1 MGQDVSSR
9 QLRRVESVDEG
20 GEPFVTGTRSR
31 IDSAIR
37 AVDKYRALCLRLLPR
52 PCWESFVTLAS
63 GSQSSDYFED
73 DDPAFIDA
81 LNSVVLP
88 GDVPIPGNNGGKENT
103 TESDSD
109 DNPEP
114 PPPGQPQPSLKRRRY
129 EGQDPVDDTIYGA
142 SEFGGFGQYMSRKR
156 AKLQI
161 QNSEINTTAA
171 ETQIFNGI
179 TVYVNGWTSP
189 SVQEIRGLLVRNGG
203 VFEPYLTKHSL
214 VHRTHIVTCNL
225 TEAKMQEFKKM
236 KVVRPE
242 WLTESVKAGILL
254 PWRDF
259 VFLQTAQPPFV
270 ATQATTVPVPSLAQS
285 VQQQIPR
292 YAADASNPNA
302 KRAMADPQWRSANT
316 SAAPG
321 FIKGYFEHSRLHFLA
336 SSKAQLRELVREAQA
351 RAESNLERKQEEDQ
365 ADSPLKGKGRAGE
378 GRVIMHCDFD
388 CFFVAASL
396 LTRPEMRGKPVVVCH
411 SQGAQGGSSS
421 TSEIACASYEARAFG
436 IKNGM
441 SLQQARKL
449 CPAVLTVPYEFERY
463 TDLSLKFYTVL
474 MTHADDVQAVSIDE
488 ALIDVTTAV
497 SLIRRAAARA
507 GSPQDPAKDFA
518 ERIRA
523 EVKQATECEIS
534 IGISHNILLA
544 RLATRRAKPAG
555 SLQIVS
561 ADVPALIDTLQITD
575 LWGFASSHRDKAME
589 KLGSTA
595 LKDLASKSRVVLSDA
610 LGKKTGEKLYD
621 AIRGIDHTQL
631 SSDKQRKSVS
641 AEYGIRFES
650 SEAAEKFIFELAGT
664 VEERLNEIKM
674 LGRCITLKIMKR
686 DPSAPV
692 EPPKF
697 LGHGACEV
705 FNKQTPL
712 AGPGGRAT
720 SDAKVVGEHAWRILK
735 SFNFD
740 PKELRGIGIQ
750 IQKLEP
756 TVGPV
761 NLDANQKTLNFK
773 AADVQVRRPVVAPS
787 RAAAPVR
794 PPPPIAAP
802 PNNPVAIS
810 GDASLPAMEEVDQ
823 DVLDALPPDMRQE
836 LETAWRRRSESPFPG
851 KGPALA
857 LPLQQARSSSRAS
870 SVGPQGVFPQ
880 RRSANPTRMQQ
891 GALKLAP
898 RSGGSG
904 YVIDKTSIHPNRPP
918 NAFLRPTDA
927 DLRDLNIDPD
937 VFAGLPRAVQR
948 EQLTAARLIKTRG
961 AIPEVSGERLI
972 LKPKKYVPP
981 PDLFRQPPP
990 YAKYPEKP
998 KLRAQG
1004 KSKGEKAFFTETD
1017 DVQNLL
1023 EAWVNAFKKFEPE
1036 PKDVEFF
1043 AKFLVQSVDSARSS
1057 DTGVERAIAIVKW
1070 WLVLLRRYWGDY
1082 EHFEELGYEAEDAK
1096 VAEAWWK
1103 AFRDVKAR
1111 IDIVARKKFGGKL
1124 SLR

>member
-1 MGQDVSSR
+1 MEVKSSKR
-9 QLRRVESVDEG
+9 
-20 GEPFVTGTRSR
+20 PFAS
-31 IDSAIR
+31 IR
-37 AVDKYRALCLRLLPR
+37 A
-52 PCWESFVTLAS
+52 SFAPNRTTATLAS

-73 DDPAFIDA
+73 EDPAFLDA
-81 LNSVVLP
+81 LDATVLP
-88 GDVPIPGNNGGKENT
+88 GDVPVPVNNRTSFTAPENS

-114 PPPGQPQPSLKRRRY
+114 PPPSQPQASLKRRRT
-129 EGQDPVDDTIYGA
+129 EGPDPVDEVIYGA
-142 SEFGGFGQYMSRKR
+142 AEFGDFGNYMRRKR

-161 QNSEINTTAA
+161 QNSEINTTTA
-171 ETQIFNGI
+171 ETQIFKGI
-179 TVYVNGWTSP
+179 AVYVNGWTSP
-189 SVQEIRGLLVRNGG
+189 SVQEIRSLLVRNGG
-203 VFEPYLTKHSL
+203 VFEPYLTKHSA
-214 VHRTHIVTCNL
+214 VTHIVTCTL

-259 VFLQTAQPPFV
+259 VFGQTARPAP
-270 ATQATTVPVPSLAQS
+270 TQATAVPAQAQS
-285 VQQQIPR
+285 IPR

-302 KRAMADPQWRSANT
+302 QRAMANPQWRSANT
-316 SAAPG
+316 SAAPD
-321 FIKGYFEHSRLHFLA
+321 FIKGYYEHSRLHFLSA
-336 SSKAQLRELVREAQA
+336 SKAHLQQLVREAQA
-351 RAESNLERKQEEDQ
+351 RAESNLEQKEKEKENLEPE
-365 ADSPLKGKGRAGE
+365 SPVKGKGRAGE
-378 GRVIMHCDFD
+378 ERVIMHCDFD
-388 CFFVAASL
+388 CFFVAAGL
-396 LTRPEMRGKPVVVCH
+396 VTRPQMRGKPVVVCH
-411 SQGAQGGSSS
+411 SQGTQGGSSS

-449 CPAVLTVPYEFERY
+449 CPNILTIPYEFERY
-463 TDLSLKFYTVL
+463 KDISLKFYTVL
-474 MTHADDVQAVSIDE
+474 MSHADDVQAVSIDE
-488 ALIDVTTAV
+488 ALVDVTTAV
-497 SLIRRAAARA
+497 SRLRRAATHA
-507 GSPQDPAKDFA
+507 GSPHDPAKDFA

-523 EVKQATECEIS
+523 EVKQATECELS
-534 IGISHNILLA
+534 IGISYNILLA

-555 SLQIVS
+555 ALHIVS
-561 ADVPALIDTLQITD
+561 ADVPALIATLNITD

-595 LKDLASKSRVVLSDA
+595 LKDLANKSRAALSEA

-621 AIRGIDHTQL
+621 AIRGIDNTQL
-631 SSDKQRKSVS
+631 TSDKQRKSVS
-641 AEYGIRFES
+641 AEVNYGIRFES
-650 SEAAEKFIFELAGT
+650 NEAAEKFILDLAGT

-674 LGRCITLKIMKR
+674 LGRSITLKIMKR

-712 AGPGGRAT
+712 VGPSGRAT
-720 SDAKVVGEHAWRILK
+720 SDAKVIGEHAWRILK

-761 NLDANQKTLNFK
+761 NTDANQKTLNFK
-773 AADVQVRRPVVAPS
+773 PADAQVRR
-787 RAAAPVR
+787 APVGPPNAAIPMR
-794 PPPPIAAP
+794 PPANKAGPSTSAD
-802 PNNPVAIS
+802 V
-810 GDASLPAMEEVDQ
+810 SLPAIEEVDQ

-836 LETAWRRRSESPFPG
+836 LENAWRRRSESPFPG
-851 KGPALA
+851 KAPPPAPPPR
-857 LPLQQARSSSRAS
+857 PLSRAPS
-870 SVGPQGVFPQ
+870 AAPQGVFPQ
-880 RRSANPTRMQQ
+880 RKSANPPRMQQ
-891 GALKLAP
+891 GALKLP
-898 RSGGSG
+898 SRSGSG

-927 DLRDLNIDPD
+927 DLRDLNIDVE
-937 VFAGLPRAVQR
+937 VFAMLPRGVQR
-948 EQLTAARLIKTRG
+948 EQLTAARLIKERG

-972 LKPKKYVPP
+972 LKPRKYIPP

-990 YAKYPEKP
+990 YAKYPEKA

-1004 KSKGEKAFFTETD
+1004 KNKGEKVFFTETD

-1023 EAWVNAFKKFEPE
+1023 EAWVNAFKKFGPE
-1036 PKDVEFF
+1036 QKDVEFF

-1057 DTGVERAIAIVKW
+1057 DTGVERAVAVVKW
-1070 WLVLLRRYWGDY
+1070 WLMLLRRYWGDY
-1082 EHFEELGYEAEDAK
+1082 EHFDELGYEVEDAK

-1103 AFRDVKAR
+1103 AFREVKER

>member
-1 MGQDVSSR
+1 MAFVISEDSCTESR
-9 QLRRVESVDEG
+9 MLETIDYEG
-20 GEPFVTGTRSR
+20 RGVQ
-31 IDSAIR
+31 
-37 AVDKYRALCLRLLPR
+37 
-52 PCWESFVTLAS
+52 
-63 GSQSSDYFED
+63 SQSSDYFED
-73 DDPAFIDA
+73 EDPAFINA
-81 LNSVVLP
+81 LNATVLP
-88 GDVPIPGNNGGKENT
+88 GDIPVPANDRIEENAA
-103 TESDSD
+103 ESDSD

-114 PPPGQPQPSLKRRRY
+114 PPPGQPQPSLKRRRF
-129 EGQDPVDDTIYGA
+129 EGPDPVDEVIYGA

-161 QNSEINTTAA
+161 QNSEINTGAA
-171 ETQIFNGI
+171 ETQIFKGVAI
-179 TVYVNGWTSP
+179 YVNGWTSP
-189 SVQEIRGLLVRNGG
+189 SVQEIRSLLVRNGG
-203 VFEPYLTKHSL
+203 VFEPYLAKHSM
-214 VHRTHIVTCNL
+214 VTHIVTCTL
-225 TEAKMQEFKKM
+225 TEAKIQEFKNM

-259 VFLQTAQPPFV
+259 AFTRTARLAPAITEV
-270 ATQATTVPVPSLAQS
+270 ATVPVPSRPHPA
-285 VQQQIPR
+285 QQQIPS

-302 KRAMADPQWRSANT
+302 QRAMADPQWRSANT

-321 FIKGYFEHSRLHFLA
+321 FIKGYFEHSRLHFLS
-336 SSKAQLRELVREAQA
+336 SSKAQLQELVREAQA
-351 RAESNLERKQEEDQ
+351 RAESNLERKEKENLEP
-365 ADSPLKGKGRAGE
+365 DSPAKDKGRAHE
-378 GRVIMHCDFD
+378 ERVIMHCDFD
-388 CFFVAASL
+388 CFFVAAGL
-396 LTRPEMRGKPVVVCH
+396 VTRPEMRGKPVVVCH
-411 SQGAQGGSSS
+411 SQGTQGGSSS

-449 CPAVLTVPYEFERY
+449 CPAVLTVPYEFSRY
-463 TDLSLKFYTVL
+463 TDLALKFYTVL
-474 MTHADDVQAVSIDE
+474 MSHADDVQAVSIDE
-488 ALIDVTTAV
+488 ALVDVTTAV
-497 SLIRRAAARA
+497 SRLRRAATRA

-523 EVKQATECEIS
+523 EVRQATECEIS

-555 SLQIVS
+555 ALHIVP
-561 ADVPALIDTLQITD
+561 ADVPALIETLQITD

-595 LKDLASKSRVVLSDA
+595 LKDLANKSRVVLSEA

-641 AEYGIRFES
+641 AEVNYGIRFES
-650 SEAAEKFIFELAGT
+650 NEAAEKFIFELAGT

-674 LGRCITLKIMKR
+674 LGRSITLKIMKR

-712 AGPGGRAT
+712 VGPGGRAT
-720 SDAKVVGEHAWRILK
+720 SDAKVVGEHAWRILT

-761 NLDANQKTLNFK
+761 NTAANQRTLNFK
-773 AADVQVRRPVVAPS
+773 PADAQLRRPPVAPPTAAIPVHPPP
-787 RAAAPVR
+787 AAA
-794 PPPPIAAP
+794 
-802 PNNPVAIS
+802 AIPS
-810 GDASLPAMEEVDQ
+810 ISVDASLPAIEEVDQ
-823 DVLDALPPDMRQE
+823 DVLDALPLDMRQE
-836 LETAWRRRSESPFPG
+836 LENAWRRRSESPYPG
-851 KGPALA
+851 KGPAA
-857 LPLQQARSSSRAS
+857 VPVQQASRSSSRAPS
-870 SVGPQGVFPQ
+870 RPPSRAPSVVPQGVFPQ

-891 GALKLAP
+891 GALRLAP

-904 YVIDKTSIHPNRPP
+904 YVIDKASIHPNRPP

-927 DLRDLNIDPD
+927 DLRDLNIDLE

-948 EQLTAARLIKTRG
+948 EQLTVARLIKTRG

-972 LKPKKYVPP
+972 LKPRKYVAP

-998 KLRAQG
+998 KLRTQG
-1004 KSKGEKAFFTETD
+1004 KTKGEKVFFTETD

-1036 PKDVEFF
+1036 QKDVEFF

-1082 EHFEELGYEAEDAK
+1082 EHFDGLGYEAEDAK

-1103 AFRDVKAR
+1103 AFRNVKER